1 MSLPHTLFRLTKRS
15 EAIVF
20 SPIWRPLVSLPLLL
34 QVACARGVRL
44 CEDNKRATYESGAWG
59 VLCFGAF
66 EWCIGKDGRKAVGID
81 GSVRGMVGSKG

>member
-1 MSLPHTLFRLTKRS
+1 M
-15 EAIVF
+15 
-20 SPIWRPLVSLPLLL
+20 
-34 QVACARGVRL
+34 RL

-59 VLCFGAF
+59 GLRFGAF